1 MQEIILA
8 CPMGVAKLIDILSD
22 SRDFVR
28 NEALLLLIQLT
39 KSNANIQNI
48 IAYERGF
55 DQLFQVVRSEGY
67 SDGGIVVDDSLQLM
81 LNLLKRNASNQTVFR
96 EGSLTLF
103 DLKNT
108 DCINKIWW
116 ASTESCM
123 KHITP
128 FFQSCQQSEGEPGG
142 SWSTQKISNVHSMLQ
157 VCCNIGELI
166 VAN

>member
-1 MQEIILA
+1 MQEIVLA

-96 EGSLTLF
+96 EGSLIILTQETRS
-103 DLKNT
+103 LKKR
-108 DCINKIWW
+108 I
-116 ASTESCM
+116 
-123 KHITP
+123 
-128 FFQSCQQSEGEPGG
+128 
-142 SWSTQKISNVHSMLQ
+142 
-157 VCCNIGELI
+157 
-166 VAN
+166 